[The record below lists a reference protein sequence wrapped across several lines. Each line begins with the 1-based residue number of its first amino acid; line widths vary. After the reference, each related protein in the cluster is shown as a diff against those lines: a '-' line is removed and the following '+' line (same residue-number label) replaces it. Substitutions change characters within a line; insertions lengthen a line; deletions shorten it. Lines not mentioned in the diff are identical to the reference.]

1 MQLPEMLG
9 AGRVNFE
16 TKSPNCSIGSI
27 QHDDILIVY
36 FCGSGLICYC
46 KGVITDF
53 FDGICTVL
61 PELVNLIYYGGLLH
75 EFHIFLKRLR

>member
-1 MQLPEMLG
+1 MKIKIKLIHILMQLSEVLG

-36 FCGSGLICYC
+36 FCGRVGKASHGWLNSQIIKKHSNY
-46 KGVITDF
+46 
-53 FDGICTVL
+53 
-61 PELVNLIYYGGLLH
+61 
-75 EFHIFLKRLR
+75 

>member
-36 FCGSGLICYC
+36 FCGRVGKLVMAGWIL
-46 KGVITDF
+46 K
-53 FDGICTVL
+53 L
-61 PELVNLIYYGGLLH
+61 P
-75 EFHIFLKRLR
+75 LKNIATIRI

>member
-36 FCGSGLICYC
+36 ICGRVGKASHGWLNSE
-46 KGVITDF
+46 IT
-53 FDGICTVL
+53 IKKHS
-61 PELVNLIYYGGLLH
+61 NY
-75 EFHIFLKRLR
+75 